1 MTRVNL
7 NELPWLEPAPGVRC
21 KSVAQDGRLVRLLEL
36 SPSFAESEWCQRG
49 HIGYMLAGRLEV
61 AFLDRVEVLFP
72 GDFLLIK
79 TGGEDRH
86 MARVLEGPVRLFIV
100 DTE

>member
-1 MTRVNL
+1 
-7 NELPWLEPAPGVRC
+7 
-21 KSVAQDGRLVRLLEL
+21 
-36 SPSFAESEWCQRG
+36 
-49 HIGYMLAGRLEV
+49 MLAGRLEV